1 MKRIPLAIIA
11 LAAAIV
17 CFAAPKKE
25 LSYVDASD
33 FAIIN
38 RAQPDGPV
46 FSRVDVS
53 KYPDLSERVNY
64 FYQFP
69 TGMAVRFHTNSPV
82 IAARWKTDGGL
93 RSNNCTPTAENGLD
107 LYIKRDGR
115 WIFAAVGRP
124 KFNGTEHSATLVAD
138 MDTTTKE
145 CMLYLPLC
153 SVLES
158 LEIGVEP
165 GSAITTSADTPKAKV
180 VFVGSSYTHG
190 IGASRA
196 GLTFPAIIGRR
207 MGIDTPNLGASGQCK
222 LEQFYAHVICD
233 TQADA
238 FVIDP
243 FSNPSAE
250 QIDERLIPFI
260 ETVRKCHPDTPL
272 IFLQTEKRESTNF
285 SLKNREFEYAKR
297 EAARRQMLKAM
308 EMFDHIYFLNPGMSI
323 GTDHEASCDGIH
335 PSDLGVMRVVETM
348 QPEIE
353 AILISEGILK
363 Y

>member
-1 MKRIPLAIIA
+1 MKARFLLFIIFLSA
-11 LAAAIV
+11 LCCHAAE
-17 CFAAPKKE
+17 KKK
-25 LSYVDASD
+25 LTYIDASD
-33 FAIIN
+33 LTIIN
-38 RAQPDGPV
+38 RAQPDGPI
-46 FSRVDVS
+46 FQRLDVD
-53 KYPDLSERVNY
+53 KYPDLSDRVRY
-64 FYQFP
+64 YYSFP
-69 TGMAVRFHTNSPV
+69 TGMAVRFRTNSPT
-82 IAARWKTDGGL
+82 IAASWETDGGL
-93 RSNNCTPTAENGLD
+93 KSNNCTPTAENGLD
-107 LYIKRDGR
+107 LYIKRDGK

-124 KFNGTEHSATLVAD
+124 KFNGTEHKATLVAD

-153 SVLES
+153 SVLNR

-165 GSAITTSADTPKAKV
+165 GSKIEAASERPKARI

-196 GLTFPAIIGRR
+196 GLTFPAILGRR
-207 MGIDTPNLGASGQCK
+207 MNIEAANLGASGQCK
-222 LEQFYAHVICD
+222 IEQFYAHVICE

-243 FSNPSAE
+243 FSNPTAE
-250 QIDERLIPFI
+250 MIDERLIPFI
-260 ETVRKCHPDTPL
+260 ETIRKCHPTTPL

-285 SLKNREFEYAKR
+285 SQKIRKSEYAKR

-308 EMFDHIYFLNPGMSI
+308 QQFDNIYFLNPGMSI

-348 QPEIE
+348 QPELE
-353 AILISEGILK
+353 AILMEEGILK
-363 Y
+363 